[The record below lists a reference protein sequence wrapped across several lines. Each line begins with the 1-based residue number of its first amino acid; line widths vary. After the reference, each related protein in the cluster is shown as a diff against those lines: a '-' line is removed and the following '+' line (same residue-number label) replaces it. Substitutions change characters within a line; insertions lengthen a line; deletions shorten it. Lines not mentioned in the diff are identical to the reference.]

1 MILACGMGAADRG
14 AWAQQAA
21 PRVTPQQIQPDVRL
35 QQLPPTEPRA
45 PAPEF
50 PVPEMP
56 PTRAPAG
63 AETVR
68 FVFGGLEIEGAS
80 VYVAETLDAQFRDS
94 VGQEITLADA
104 FAMADRVQR
113 LYRDDGYF
121 LTRVIVPA
129 QTVRD
134 GKLRIRVLEGYIAAI
149 EFQDDIGSAQKLV
162 QAYLRPVT
170 AQRPIRLATLERALL
185 LSNDIPG
192 LSVAALLEPS
202 GTELGAAD
210 LFITATRKPFDGFAT
225 VDNFGDE
232 FTGEWEGAAGVSSN
246 AFTRFG
252 ERVSLIGLISEPWV
266 SNNEMVGQ
274 LSGSW
279 RLGGGGLFFEH
290 LVSYGKSKPGSTIEE
305 FGFDSK
311 ELLIGTTAVYPI
323 LRTRNLNLWVRAGFD
338 YTDAN
343 TDVFGGEKFSR
354 DRLRVIHTGIKSE
367 LRDGW
372 RGFNV
377 GEVTFRQG
385 LPVLNATKRSDD
397 FKSREDGTATSSLID
412 ASIARRQPV
421 YGDVSLY
428 GHVAGQYAFTSL
440 LSEQEF
446 DVGGLAF
453 GRGYNFAELSGD
465 NGVGATVELQYTYR
479 PKRWSIDTVQPF
491 AFYDFGEV
499 WTRDSASTDQ
509 QQGSLSSA
517 GIGVRGT
524 ALDMLTIEIIVAKP
538 LTRDSERA
546 NGGREPQ
553 VLFRA
558 IGRF

>member
-1 MILACGMGAADRG
+1 M
-14 AWAQQAA
+14 
-21 PRVTPQQIQPDVRL
+21 TPQQIQPDVRL
-35 QQLPPTEPRA
+35 QQLPPTEQRA
-45 PAPEF
+45 PTPEF

-63 AETVR
+63 AETVQ

-80 VYVAETLDAQFRDS
+80 VYPAETLDAQFRDA
-94 VGQEITLADA
+94 VGQEVTLADA

-149 EFQDDIGSAQKLV
+149 EFQDDIGPAQKLV
-162 QAYLRPVT
+162 QAYLGPVT

-185 LSNDIPG
+185 LCNDIPG

-210 LFITATRKPFDGFAT
+210 LFITATRTPFDGFAT

-246 AFTRFG
+246 AFTRLG
-252 ERVSLIGLISEPWV
+252 ERLSLIGLISEPWV

-279 RLGGGGLFFEH
+279 RIGGSGLFFEH
-290 LVSYGKSKPGSTIEE
+290 LVSYGKSQPGSTIEE

-323 LRTRNLNLWVRAGFD
+323 LRTRNLNLWIRAGFD

-354 DRLRVIHTGIKSE
+354 DRLRVVHTGVKSE
-367 LRDGW
+367 VRDGW

-377 GEVTFRQG
+377 GEVAFRQG
-385 LPVLNATKRSDD
+385 LPVLNATKSSDD
-397 FKSREDGTATSSLID
+397 FKSREDGTASSSLID
-412 ASIARRQPV
+412 ASISRRQPI
-421 YGDVSLY
+421 YGDFSLY
-428 GHVAGQYAFTSL
+428 GHAAGQYAFSNL

-465 NGVGATVELQYTYR
+465 SGVGATVELQYTYR
-479 PKRWSIDTVQPF
+479 PKRWSVDTVQPF
-491 AFYDFGEV
+491 AFYDYGQV
-499 WTRDSASTDQ
+499 WTRDSSSTDQ
-509 QQGSLSSA
+509 QEGSLSSA
-517 GIGVRGT
+517 GIGVRAT
-524 ALDMLTIEIIVAKP
+524 AFDMLTIEITVAKP
-538 LTRDSERA
+538 LTRDSQRA